1 MVKIEDRGEV
11 PANLTSPGADIGLAN
26 PGPGLQEANDGGE
39 VKNLRTDIAAAA
51 PGLDDNRRDADT
63 QANRRSADEFIRRTL
78 RRHRGGYMV
87 EKAIVL
93 VVGQNEYSGLE
104 HGRIRRESV

>member
-11 PANLTSPGADIGLAN
+11 SANLTSPGADIGLTN

-39 VKNLRTDIAAAA
+39 VKNLRTDIAATA
-51 PGLDDNRRDADT
+51 PGRDDNRRDAYT
-63 QANRRSADEFIRRTL
+63 QTNRRSTDEFICRTL

-93 VVGQNEYSGLE
+93 VIGQNENRRLE
-104 HGRIRRESV
+104 HGGV